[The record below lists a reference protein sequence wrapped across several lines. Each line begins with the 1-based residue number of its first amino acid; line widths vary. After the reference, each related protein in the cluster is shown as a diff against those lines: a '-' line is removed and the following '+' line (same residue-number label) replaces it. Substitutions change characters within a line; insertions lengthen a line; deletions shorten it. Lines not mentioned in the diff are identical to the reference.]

1 MPTYTI
7 TAKINARILRFR
19 GVEYIPLLAFQRM
32 IIDIQNQLINNNAG
46 MEARAAVSVI
56 SDVLAQRTEN

>member
-1 MPTYTI
+1 
-7 TAKINARILRFR
+7 
-19 GVEYIPLLAFQRM
+19 M